1 MIFKETFYKVD
12 TSIKQTF
19 FWKDIFLCLCCIEV
33 LLFNLPIILFFCFEN
48 SYTFLCKKNWKKWR
62 CLQKKTYLK
71 QLCTNPSRIFIL
83 ISCMKSD
90 RIPSF
95 SGPYLPPFGLNTERY
110 FYFPYSVLMQENTD
124 QKNFEYG
131 YFSRSEELGIL
142 CYTV

>member
-1 MIFKETFYKVD
+1 MIFRETFYKVD

-19 FWKDIFLCLCCIEV
+19 FWKDIFLCLCGIEV
-33 LLFNLPIILFFCFEN
+33 LLFNLPIILFFLLWK
-48 SYTFLCKKNWKKWR
+48 FLYVPLQKKLEKMKM
-62 CLQKKTYLK
+62 LAKKTYLK
-71 QLCTNPSRIFIL
+71 QVCTNPSRIFIL

-110 FYFPYSVLMQENTD
+110 FYFPYSVLMRENTD

-142 CYTV
+142 RYTV

>member
-1 MIFKETFYKVD
+1 MIFRETFYKVD

-33 LLFNLPIILFFCFEN
+33 LLFNLQ
-48 SYTFLCKKNWKKWR
+48 KKLEKMKM
-62 CLQKKTYLK
+62 LAKKTYLK

-142 CYTV
+142 RYTV